1 MGGRPGGDHSEFGA
15 GKSPRLE
22 ARGEEVAKNED
33 DTRRDQRDGVDRAG
47 AVHRSVKLVRS
58 SVLSRCH
65 SRILSGPQTP
75 SWRSSSCLFSQSA
88 LSLTDHCPSTRSY
101 LYHQFDGFSWRDLRF
116 RKRPLRIGEVLILP
130 VTGFSPVGDR
140 DVDAEGVDSPQAC
153 VVSFESLWRRA

>member
-1 MGGRPGGDHSEFGA
+1 MKKLLKMKTTPDAISVMEWTGPGLFTGQF
-15 GKSPRLE
+15 
-22 ARGEEVAKNED
+22 
-33 DTRRDQRDGVDRAG
+33 
-47 AVHRSVKLVRS
+47 KLVRS

-75 SWRSSSCLFSQSA
+75 SWRSSFCLFSQSA
-88 LSLTDHCPSTRSY
+88 LSSTDRCPSTRSY

-153 VVSFESLWRRA
+153 VVSFESLCRRA